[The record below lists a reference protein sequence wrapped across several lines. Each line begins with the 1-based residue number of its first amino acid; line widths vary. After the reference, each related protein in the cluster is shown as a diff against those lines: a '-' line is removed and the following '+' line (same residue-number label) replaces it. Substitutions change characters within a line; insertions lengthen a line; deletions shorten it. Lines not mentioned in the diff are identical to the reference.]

1 MLFEVHPWVG
11 SVSIHF
17 LNCWIGFCCMT
28 ITFCSSS
35 HQLIDIWIIFTRL
48 CQVCVALFSFSLGTY
63 LGVLLLAFMM
73 FVFNFL
79 RSCHILFHHIYII
92 YLPTSNV
99 WRVWFLHVLT
109 DACCFIFLV
118 KAILV
123 GVKWYLIVA
132 LICISQMAN
141 DVEHLF
147 MFLWLI
153 CVYSLV
159 KSLVISFAHLFNW
172 VFLFFKSKHS

>member
-1 MLFEVHPWVG
+1 MYG
-11 SVSIHF
+11 
-17 LNCWIGFCCMT
+17 G
-28 ITFCSSS
+28 
-35 HQLIDIWIIFTRL
+35 
-48 CQVCVALFSFSLGTY
+48 
-63 LGVLLLAFMM
+63 
-73 FVFNFL
+73 
-79 RSCHILFHHIYII
+79 
-92 YLPTSNV
+92 
-99 WRVWFLHVLT
+99 VWFLHVLT

-123 GVKWYLIVA
+123 GVKWYFIVA